1 MRMMERNKSKFFY
14 ALYKE
19 KVPKTDE
26 YGNVTG
32 EYEIIRDNPVEF
44 SANISAA
51 KGETS
56 TRQFGESE
64 SYDKVIV
71 MGTDAPPID
80 EYTVLWVD
88 KTPQVD
94 ETGALVT
101 NDDGERKVDDEEAD
115 AEKHSDAQRHERLS
129 AEIAVHAV
137 FDVAG
142 DFQHRRFVFL
152 RNQAAHAVHEAV
164 VIEQDEDEV

>member
-1 MRMMERNKSKFFY
+1 MKMMERNKSTFFY

-44 SANISAA
+44 SANISSA
-51 KGETS
+51 KGEIS
-56 TRQFGESE
+56 TQLFGESE
-64 SYDKVIV
+64 NYDKTIV
-71 MGTDAPPID
+71 MGADAPSID

-94 ETGALVT
+94 KTGALVT
-101 NDDGERKVDDEEAD
+101 DDNGEVITPHDYIVKKVA
-115 AEKHSDAQRHERLS
+115 KSLNS
-129 AEIAVHAV
+129 VSIAISK
-137 FDVAG
+137 
-142 DFQHRRFVFL
+142 
-152 RNQAAHAVHEAV
+152 V
-164 VIEQDEDEV
+164 VVSG